1 VGWDVSLM
9 LRVVGRVYGYKEEK
23 KKKGLIESVLQ
34 PASNGESVQ
43 CWRDHVSGMSDW
55 VLALCEFW
63 LKGK

>member
-1 VGWDVSLM
+1 MGI
-9 LRVVGRVYGYKEEK
+9 GRK
-23 KKKGLIESVLQ
+23 KKKGLIESVLR
-34 PASNGESVQ
+34 PVSNGESVQ